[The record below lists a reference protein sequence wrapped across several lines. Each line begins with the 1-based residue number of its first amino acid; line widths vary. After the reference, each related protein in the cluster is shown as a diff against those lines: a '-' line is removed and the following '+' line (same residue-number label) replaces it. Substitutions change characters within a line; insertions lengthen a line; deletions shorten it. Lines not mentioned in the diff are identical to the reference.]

1 MLVLAKAL
9 NQKFA
14 HQAGYALIN
23 GRWKKTTPDMKG
35 VKNAPK
41 AAHPKAGGKGHKPY
55 AMPQEESSQLLYPA
69 EKEATNKD
77 IKHFNQKHVPN
88 LLQHAANGDIAAILG
103 SSYGVNTHGKK
114 LVAIANYLLEQMG
127 SQEKVSAGQK
137 AGEHPAIATYE
148 REPETV
154 DQMAEQAV
162 EAVAQEAKAA
172 TKPATGNLTAK
183 QQAIVSGIESY
194 LGLPPIEAYKVK
206 NNVITIEIG
215 DLKQHQLH
223 AIENYGTQFGYFKTE
238 PGGAKKLS
246 LIMPKDGP
254 SPSPEK
260 KNAAK
265 EEVQKASTPAAEAPK
280 PGEIVMPK
288 FESGKNSTGVRTAY
302 EAQAQKVIDATSLAE
317 LEAIKSKAKSWKG
330 ITPNS
335 KKLLNL
341 YGQKLALLTGENPN
355 KPLVQSEEPSP
366 LSAVEIIATSP
377 AQPDTAEGKPAPK
390 ASVSKKAMDAIDW
403 SQFAV
408 AENIKNAKSYNA
420 QIAAIKAAGEVGN
433 INGIL
438 AMTYGKNTYGLKV
451 AKAANNALAALGYPD
466 IKVVIGKDAVHPML
480 GQFSQAE
487 KDQKASA
494 EVEQQKTVRA
504 EEGPQEGD
512 TRMGKNGMQV
522 FKDGRWHNQETGE
535 PLKDQPVAGEFK
547 KGQKLSISD
556 MPNLPAGSIIQTYD
570 KDGKPYL
577 KVLMGHATAWPI
589 SKKGEP
595 LAKPFQAGQY
605 LKLIGFGGNTKT
617 PDNLGYISDYHHS
630 EYPTEL
636 VELGKPNHLTQKQ
649 QNVIKNMWNGVL
661 STTPDAG
668 VYPTNTSA
676 VIVADP
682 KNPGS
687 GMWVNE
693 KGDWGHISGF
703 SNTQNEVY
711 QQIMAGK
718 TPSVN
723 LAESLGLQTA
733 APEPGTKTFSNPPQT
748 GDAFI
753 DGICEDIQNDLN
765 AGNWALAVDNINDM
779 VTVIRDDQNLIDAF
793 QKVDL
798 SAWIIEAVTAA
809 KKELG
814 DISVKS
820 LPTPPQIKQERAPT
834 PEPQLPEF
842 NDVAEFNE
850 WAKTKGEAFIEQAST
865 YYGSDLAFSESSV
878 GKLYDSWAEKSQAA
892 AKSEQIATK
901 HERKQEKKAILND
914 YAMWESAFDAL
925 TDAKDEKQADAIA
938 GDWMTA
944 NGHDAPQLV
953 VLAEAMK
960 DNGFN
965 ELANEFF
972 IAGKKAYGKWWSET
986 YGTEPEKP
994 LVSPTSDTVKTY
1006 GTKVQTLYNVIAEE
1020 VHKGKESDP
1029 DVIAKHFNELSE
1041 LHLSEPAAVQV
1052 KLYQQEVNKWLV
1064 EDGPKEGDTKQGK
1077 GGILVF
1083 HNGHWILQQDMPET
1097 SANGSAGS
1105 EIVALKQA
1113 LAGANGDDATS
1124 IGLEFIKDNHGDK
1137 GAYTTVIDNILKMN
1151 SGHVY
1156 AASEIGQ
1163 AYFKKHGKPLNL
1175 PIKPDVGFY
1184 STEATDFQGY
1194 AIAATLAK
1202 DENSKKLLIEAMK
1215 YEQNV
1220 TPSTTINGTKY
1231 KEYMAEVL
1239 DKLTAAPG
1247 KPKNMY
1253 DLGLVFNNAKDNLET
1268 LMAVQEYVAKKGDN
1282 PATYQDIVKAAG
1294 DNVAHIPV
1302 LQSILKDS
1310 INMHGVP
1317 QGIPKASYKGDSMA
1331 DADALDGLA
1340 AMAMLAKYTDSPEM
1354 KEAVLNSVKE
1364 SAYALMANQ
1373 GTDVV
1378 KMSMTDYAISTMTFV
1393 QDQITGAEEPAPAPE
1408 PAAPELGN
1416 IDLKLLD
1423 DIKSIAE
1430 TKTGLQKVVKASV
1443 ACKEYY
1449 DANPDKVDAV
1459 STIKS
1464 VLIINDFTPVAIEGI
1479 LTAIK
1484 NTVAEEDAKKADEG
1498 QKEGDGPKEGD
1509 MKPGAN
1515 GMLILKNGRWVRAN
1529 PDEIPAPDFA
1539 ALGLSAWQ
1547 QDHYMKYVDNLK
1559 AKLTKG
1565 GGTKGVIMQKAD
1577 GSMLIY
1583 GEFGMKIKVSTE
1595 YGPTAPGKKAL
1606 AQYASMMLMANGI
1619 KVKSGYNPEVNG
1631 TYAMNGVA
1639 QLMNATAAT
1648 SNPAENGLAADGPME
1663 VKKYQWKKKEPIS
1676 VDEWTVTGGNQGGS
1690 NEGMKMKDADGQE
1703 WYVKFPDN
1711 EEHAKAE
1718 VLAAKL
1724 YSAAGLS
1731 AQDAMIVTKDGKMAI
1746 ASKWENI
1753 KKAKTHAALAKA
1765 KGMLEGF
1772 AVDAWLGN
1780 WDVVGLAKDNVQLK
1794 DDGTIHRVDAGG
1806 SLMFRAQGAKKEF
1819 GPVVKELESLMDPK
1833 MNANSAAVFGG
1844 MTEADI
1850 AASVSKVLAISD
1862 AKIAHMVNQYGP
1874 GDEKAKKELVE
1885 TLIKR
1890 KEYLAEKYPEAEQ
1903 IIKMQKFKP
1912 EKISTPPDFLNWSG
1926 VGKSGPS
1933 SKEFLNK
1940 GNHDAAQ
1947 AIYSAALTGDPEA
1960 IRGLTAPTFDK
1971 DTGAVTGQVPVLDH
1985 PSQHIKGYAMQAIN
1999 EIKSQLTGHEAEQF
2013 RIGGDHP
2020 LYSMHE
2026 EYKPENWSGNDADKI
2041 GNLLVLGHPGIVE
2054 PEDLGITKTTFK
2066 AGTLTTNTY
2075 AKAAQEVWEKL
2086 PMTQKQAVQAYTG
2099 SSYKQ
2104 MNSGLWKGN
2113 PSAEAK
2119 AAAQALSG
2127 MGHEI
2132 SPGTTF
2138 GRKFSL
2144 GSGDLSKLKASV
2156 GKVIMEPAIM
2166 STSISPDVWSGNI
2179 HLKMTAGP
2187 GVKGIYAGAGSL
2199 PSGGS
2204 ISHHTGEKEIILPP
2218 NTRLLITKVNE
2229 SGTKDADGF
2238 GGSGMTVVE
2247 CIILPSV

>member
-162 EAVAQEAKAA
+162 EAVAQEAKA
-172 TKPATGNLTAK
+172 
-183 QQAIVSGIESY
+183 E
-194 LGLPPIEAYKVK
+194 
-206 NNVITIEIG
+206 
-215 DLKQHQLH
+215 
-223 AIENYGTQFGYFKTE
+223 
-238 PGGAKKLS
+238 
-246 LIMPKDGP
+246 
-254 SPSPEK
+254 
-260 KNAAK
+260 AK
-265 EEVQKASTPAAEAPK
+265 EQTAEGREAAPAEAPK

-1202 DENSKKLLIEAMK
+1202 DENSKKLLIEAMN
-1215 YEQNV
+1215 YEQNA

-1393 QDQITGAEEPAPAPE
+1393 QDQITGAEEPATAPE

-1430 TKTGLQKVVKASV
+1430 TKTGVQKVVKASV

-1464 VLIINDFTPVAIEGI
+1464 VLIINDFDPANIDNI
-1479 LTAIK
+1479 LLAIK
-1484 NTVAEEDAKKADEG
+1484 NTVAEEDAKKSDNVP
-1498 QKEGDGPKEGD
+1498 KEGDGPKEGD

-1515 GMLILKNGRWVRAN
+1515 GMLILKNGHWVKAN

-1547 QDHYMKYVDNLK
+1547 QEHYMKYVDNLK
-1559 AKLTKG
+1559 AKMTKG

-1577 GSMLIY
+1577 GTMLIY
-1583 GEFGMKIKVSTE
+1583 GEFGMKIKVSTD
-1595 YGPTAPGKKAL
+1595 YGATAPGKKAL
-1606 AQYASMMLMANGI
+1606 AQYASMMMMAAGL
-1619 KVKSGYNPEVNG
+1619 KVKNGWTPEQG

-1639 QLMNATAAT
+1639 QLMKATAAT
-1648 SNPAENGLAADGPME
+1648 SNPAENGLSADGPME

-1676 VDEWTVTGGNQGGS
+1676 VDEWEVTGGNQGGS
-1690 NEGMKMKDADGQE
+1690 NDGMKMKDADGQE

-1819 GPVVKELESLMDPK
+1819 GPVVKELESLLDPK

-1874 GDEKAKKELVE
+1874 GDDKAKKELVE

-1890 KEYLAEKYPEAEQ
+1890 KEYLAEKYPEAKQ

-1933 SKEFLNK
+1933 SKEFLNQ

-2041 GNLLVLGHPGIVE
+2041 GKLLVLGHPGIVE
-2054 PEDLGITKTTFK
+2054 PEDLGLTKTTFK

-2099 SSYKQ
+2099 SSYQQ

-2144 GSGDLSKLKASV
+2144 GGSELAKLKASV

>member
-1 MLVLAKAL
+1 MVLNMLVLAKAL

-14 HQAGYALIN
+14 NQASYVLVN
-23 GRWKKTTPDMKG
+23 GRWKKSNPDMKG
-35 VKNAPK
+35 TKHAPK
-41 AAHPKAGGKGHKPY
+41 AAHPKAGGTGHKPF
-55 AMPQEESSQLLYPA
+55 AMPEGDSQKLLYPK
-69 EKEATNKD
+69 EKEITNKD
-77 IKHFNQKHVPN
+77 IKNFNNVHVPN

-162 EAVAQEAKAA
+162 EAVAQEAKA
-172 TKPATGNLTAK
+172 
-183 QQAIVSGIESY
+183 E
-194 LGLPPIEAYKVK
+194 
-206 NNVITIEIG
+206 
-215 DLKQHQLH
+215 
-223 AIENYGTQFGYFKTE
+223 
-238 PGGAKKLS
+238 
-246 LIMPKDGP
+246 
-254 SPSPEK
+254 
-260 KNAAK
+260 AK
-265 EEVQKASTPAAEAPK
+265 EQTSEGREAAPAEAPK

-317 LEAIKSKAKSWKG
+317 LEAIKTKAKSWKG

-487 KDQKASA
+487 KDKKASA

-577 KVLMGHATAWPI
+577 KVLMGHATAWPM

-703 SNTQNEVY
+703 SNTQNAVY
-711 QQIMAGK
+711 QQVMAGK
-718 TPSVN
+718 EPAVN
-723 LAESLGLQTA
+723 LAESLGLAA
-733 APEPGTKTFSNPPQT
+733 APKPEGVKTFSNPPQT

-834 PEPQLPEF
+834 PEPQLPDF
-842 NDVAEFNE
+842 ADVAEFNE

-892 AKSEQIATK
+892 AKSEQTATK

-914 YAMWESAFDAL
+914 YALWESAFDML
-925 TDAKDEKQADAIA
+925 TDAKDEKQADAMA

-953 VLAEAMK
+953 AMAEAMK

-972 IAGKKAYGKWWSET
+972 IAGKKAYGQWWSET

-1064 EDGPKEGDTKQGK
+1064 EDGPQEGDTKQGK
-1077 GGILVF
+1077 GGTLVF
-1083 HNGHWILQQDMPET
+1083 HNGHWILQQDMPEK

-1113 LAGANGDDATS
+1113 LAGANGDDAS
-1124 IGLEFIKDNHGDK
+1124 AIGLEFIKDNNGDK

-1163 AYFKKHGKPLNL
+1163 DYFKKHGKPLNL

-1202 DENSKKLLIEAMK
+1202 DENSKKLLIEAMN
-1215 YEQNV
+1215 YEQNA
-1220 TPSTTINGTKY
+1220 TPGITINGNKY
-1231 KEYMAEVL
+1231 KEYMAEVIS
-1239 DKLTAAPG
+1239 KLTAAPE

-1302 LQSILKDS
+1302 LQSTLKDS

-1340 AMAMLAKYTDSPEM
+1340 AMAMLAKYTDSKEM

-1373 GTDVV
+1373 GTDLV

-1393 QDQITGAEEPAPAPE
+1393 QDQITGSEEPAPAPE
-1408 PAAPELGN
+1408 TAAPDLGM

-1430 TKTGLQKVVKASV
+1430 TKSGLQKVVKASV

-1464 VLIINDFTPVAIEGI
+1464 VLTINDFATAAIDGI

-1484 NTVAEEDAKKADEG
+1484 NTVAEEDAKKAD
-1498 QKEGDGPKEGD
+1498 DGPKEGD

-1577 GSMLIY
+1577 GTMLVY

-1874 GDEKAKKELVE
+1874 GDDKAKKELVE

-1933 SKEFLNK
+1933 SKEFLNQ

-1999 EIKSQLTGHEAEQF
+1999 EIKSQLTGHETEQF

-2026 EYKPENWSGNDADKI
+2026 EYKPEQWSGSDADKI
-2041 GNLLVLGHPGIVE
+2041 GKLLVLGHPGIVE

-2199 PSGGS
+2199 PGGGS

>member
-23 GRWKKTTPDMKG
+23 GRWKKTTADMKG

-41 AAHPKAGGKGHKPY
+41 AAHPKAGGTGHKPF
-55 AMPQEESSQLLYPA
+55 AMPQEDAGKLLYPA

-77 IKHFNQKHVPN
+77 IKNFNQKHVPN
-88 LLQHAANGDIAAILG
+88 LLQHAASGDIAAILG

-114 LVAIANYLLEQMG
+114 LALIANYLLEQMG
-127 SQEKVSAGQK
+127 SKEQVVAGQK
-137 AGEHPAIATYE
+137 AGEHPAISSYE
-148 REPETV
+148 REPENV
-154 DQMAEQAV
+154 AEVAEQGMEAAADAV
-162 EAVAQEAKAA
+162 QEEAKA
-172 TKPATGNLTAK
+172 
-183 QQAIVSGIESY
+183 
-194 LGLPPIEAYKVK
+194 EA
-206 NNVITIEIG
+206 E
-215 DLKQHQLH
+215 
-223 AIENYGTQFGYFKTE
+223 
-238 PGGAKKLS
+238 
-246 LIMPKDGP
+246 
-254 SPSPEK
+254 
-260 KNAAK
+260 
-265 EEVQKASTPAAEAPK
+265 PAAEAPK
-280 PGEIVMPK
+280 PGEITMPQ
-288 FESGKNSTGVRTAY
+288 FESGKNSQGVRSAY
-302 EAQAQKVIDATSLAE
+302 EMQAQKVIDATSIAD
-317 LEAIKSKAKSWKG
+317 LEVVKTKAKSWKG

-341 YGQKLALLTGENPN
+341 YGQKLAQLKGESLNT
-355 KPLVQSEEPSP
+355 PLVQSEEPAP

-377 AQPDTAEGKPAPK
+377 AQPDTAEGQPAPK
-390 ASVSKKAMDAIDW
+390 KSVAKKAMDAIDW
-403 SQFAV
+403 TQFQTADH
-408 AENIKNAKSYNA
+408 IKNAKSYNA
-420 QIAAIKAAGEVGN
+420 QVDAIKAAGEVGN

-480 GQFSQAE
+480 GQFTQAE
-487 KDQKASA
+487 TEQKAA
-494 EVEQQKTVRA
+494 VEVEQQKAAKA
-504 EEGPQEGD
+504 EEGPQEGE
-512 TRMGKNGMQV
+512 TRMGKTGMLV
-522 FKDGRWHNQETGE
+522 FKDGHWVKQGTDE
-535 PLKDQPVAGEFK
+535 PAKEQPVAGEFK

-556 MPNLPAGSIIQTYD
+556 MPNLPAGSVIQTYD
-570 KDGKPYL
+570 KDGKPYM
-577 KVLMGHATAWPI
+577 KVLLGHATAWPM

-595 LAKPFQAGQY
+595 LAKPFQAKQY
-605 LKLIGFGGNTKT
+605 LELMGFSGNTKT
-617 PDNLGYISDYHHS
+617 PDSLGYISGYHHS
-630 EYPTEL
+630 EHPTE
-636 VELGKPNHLTQKQ
+636 VVSVGKPDHLTQKQ
-649 QNVIKNMWNGVL
+649 TNVIKNMWNGVL
-661 STTPDAG
+661 AVTPGAG
-668 VYPTNTSA
+668 VFPTNTSV
-676 VIVADP
+676 VIVTDP
-682 KNPGS
+682 KKPSS
-687 GMWVNE
+687 GVWVGE
-693 KGDWGHISGF
+693 KGDWGHLACF
-703 SNTQNEVY
+703 TNTQNEVY

-733 APEPGTKTFSNPPQT
+733 APEPGAKTFANPPQT
-748 GDAFI
+748 GNEFI
-753 DGICEDIQNDLN
+753 DQTCEDIQNELN
-765 AGNWALAVDNINDM
+765 AGNWELAMDNINDM
-779 VTVIRDDQNLIDAF
+779 VTVIRDDQQMIDDF
-793 QKVDL
+793 HKVDL
-798 SAWIIEAVTAA
+798 SAWVIEAVTAA
-809 KKELG
+809 KKQLG
-814 DISVKS
+814 EVSVKS

-834 PEPQLPEF
+834 PAPQLPEF
-842 NDVAEFNE
+842 ADVAEFNE

-865 YYGSDLAFSESSV
+865 YYGSEEAFAGSEA
-878 GKLYDSWAEKSQAA
+878 GKLFDSWSEKSEAA
-892 AKSEQIATK
+892 AKSEQTATK
-901 HERKQEKKAILND
+901 HERKQEKKTIPDEFALWQDAFGKLGKLNSSSE
-914 YAMWESAFDAL
+914 APAFAEQWL
-925 TDAKDEKQADAIA
+925 AE
-938 GDWMTA
+938 
-944 NGHDAPQLV
+944 NGSDAPHLV
-953 VLAEAMK
+953 NLAEA
-960 DNGFN
+960 
-965 ELANEFF
+965 LADYDYTDLAAEYF
-972 IAGKKAYGKWWSET
+972 IAGKKAWAAWWKET
-986 YGTEPEKP
+986 HGNEPVKP
-994 LVSPTSDTVKTY
+994 LISPIGEDMQKA
-1006 GTKVQTLYNVIAEE
+1006 GTALQSAYNVIADQLHSGEAN
-1020 VHKGKESDP
+1020 P
-1029 DVIAKHFNELSE
+1029 DFIDKQFNKIEGMDLSE
-1041 LHLSEPAAVQV
+1041 TGKVQMEM
-1052 KLYQQEVNKWLV
+1052 YMEQVNKWLV
-1064 EDGPKEGDTKQGK
+1064 ESGPQEGDTKQGK
-1077 GGILVF
+1077 GGTLVF

-1113 LAGANGDDATS
+1113 LAGANGDDAS
-1124 IGLEFIKDNHGDK
+1124 AIGLEFIKDNHGDK

-1151 SGHVY
+1151 TGHVY

-1163 AYFKKHGKPLNL
+1163 AYVKKHGKPANL

-1184 STEATDFQGY
+1184 STEAADFQGY
-1194 AIAATLAK
+1194 AVATTLAK
-1202 DENSKKLLIEAMK
+1202 DEASKKLLIEAMK
-1215 YEQNV
+1215 YEQNA
-1220 TPSTTINGTKY
+1220 TPGTTINGTKY
-1231 KEYMAEVL
+1231 KEYMAEVI
-1239 DKLTAAPG
+1239 DSLTAAPD
-1247 KPKNMY
+1247 KPKTVY
-1253 DLGLVFNNAKDNLET
+1253 DLGLVFSNAKDNLET
-1268 LMAVQEYVAKKGDN
+1268 LMAIQEYVAKKGDH
-1282 PATYQDIVKAAG
+1282 ATTYQDIVKAAG
-1294 DNVAHIPV
+1294 DNVNYIPV
-1302 LQSILKDS
+1302 LQSTMKDS

-1317 QGIPKASYKGDSMA
+1317 QGIPKADYMGDSMA
-1331 DADALDGLA
+1331 DADVLDGLS
-1340 AMAMLAKYTDSPEM
+1340 AMAMVAKYTESAEM

-1364 SAYALMANQ
+1364 SAYTLMANQ
-1373 GTDVV
+1373 GSDLA
-1378 KMSMTDYAISTMTFV
+1378 KMSMTEHAVNTMIYV
-1393 QDQITGAEEPAPAPE
+1393 QDQISGKTEEPAPEPE
-1408 PAAPELGN
+1408 VTAPELGN

-1464 VLIINDFTPVAIEGI
+1464 VLIINDFAPVAIDGI

-1498 QKEGDGPKEGD
+1498 PKEGD

-1515 GMLILKNGRWVRAN
+1515 GMLVLKNGHWVKAG

-1539 ALGLSAWQ
+1539 ALGLSSWQ
-1547 QDHYMKYVDNLK
+1547 QEHYMKYADNLK

-1565 GGTKGVIMQKAD
+1565 GGTKGIIMQKGD
-1577 GSMLIY
+1577 GTMLVY
-1583 GEFGMKIKVSTE
+1583 GEFGMKIKVSTD
-1595 YGPTAPGKKAL
+1595 YGTNAPGKNAL
-1606 AQYASMMLMANGI
+1606 AQYASMMLLAAGH
-1619 KVKSGYNPEVNG
+1619 KVKNGWNPEQG

-1639 QLMNATAAT
+1639 QVMKATAAT
-1648 SNPAENGLAADGPME
+1648 SNPAENGLSADGPME

-1690 NEGMKMKDADGQE
+1690 NDGMKMKDADGTE

-1711 EEHAKAE
+1711 EDHAKAE

-1724 YSAAGLS
+1724 YGAAGLS
-1731 AQDAMIVTKDGKMAI
+1731 SQDAMIVTKDGKTAI

-1794 DDGTIHRVDAGG
+1794 DNGEIHRVDAGG

-1819 GPVVKELESLMDPK
+1819 GPVVTELESLMDPK
-1833 MNANSAAVFGG
+1833 VNSNSAAVFGG

-1850 AASVSKVLAISD
+1850 TASVAKVLAISD

-1890 KEYLAEKYPEAEQ
+1890 KEYLADKYPDAKKVLQ
-1903 IIKMQKFKP
+1903 LAKFKP

-1933 SKEFLNK
+1933 SKEFLNQ

-1947 AIYSAALTGDPEA
+1947 AIYSAALTGDTDA

-1999 EIKSQLTGHEAEQF
+1999 EIKSQLGGHEAEQF

-2026 EYKPENWSGNDADKI
+2026 EYKPENWSGKDADKI
-2041 GNLLVLGHPGIVE
+2041 GKLLVLGHPGIVE
-2054 PEDLGITKTTFK
+2054 PEDLGLSKTTFK

-2075 AKAAQEVWEKL
+2075 AKMAQDVWNKL

-2099 SSYKQ
+2099 SSYQ
-2104 MNSGLWKGN
+2104 VMNSGLWKGN

-2144 GSGDLSKLKASV
+2144 GSGDMAKLKASV

-2199 PSGGS
+2199 PGGGS

-2218 NTRLLITKVNE
+2218 NTRLLITKVVE
-2229 SGTKDADGF
+2229 PGAKDADGF
-2238 GGSGMTVVE
+2238 GGSGMTIIE

>member
-23 GRWKKTTPDMKG
+23 GRWKKTTADMKG

-41 AAHPKAGGKGHKPY
+41 AAHPKAGGTGHKPF
-55 AMPQEESSQLLYPA
+55 AMPQEDAGKLLYPA

-77 IKHFNQKHVPN
+77 IKNFNQKHVPN
-88 LLQHAANGDIAAILG
+88 LLQHAASGDIAAILG

-114 LVAIANYLLEQMG
+114 LALIANYLLEQMG
-127 SQEKVSAGQK
+127 SKEQVVAGQK
-137 AGEHPAIATYE
+137 AGEHPAISSYE
-148 REPETV
+148 REPENV
-154 DQMAEQAV
+154 AEVAEQGMEAAADAV
-162 EAVAQEAKAA
+162 QEEAKA
-172 TKPATGNLTAK
+172 
-183 QQAIVSGIESY
+183 
-194 LGLPPIEAYKVK
+194 EA
-206 NNVITIEIG
+206 E
-215 DLKQHQLH
+215 
-223 AIENYGTQFGYFKTE
+223 
-238 PGGAKKLS
+238 
-246 LIMPKDGP
+246 
-254 SPSPEK
+254 
-260 KNAAK
+260 
-265 EEVQKASTPAAEAPK
+265 PAAEAPK
-280 PGEIVMPK
+280 PGEITMPQ
-288 FESGKNSTGVRTAY
+288 FESGKNSQGVRSAY
-302 EAQAQKVIDATSLAE
+302 EMQAQKVIDATSIAD
-317 LEAIKSKAKSWKG
+317 LEVVKTKAKSWKG

-341 YGQKLALLTGENPN
+341 YGQKLAQLKGESLNT
-355 KPLVQSEEPSP
+355 PLVQSEEPAP

-377 AQPDTAEGKPAPK
+377 AQPDTAEGQPAPK
-390 ASVSKKAMDAIDW
+390 KSVAKKAMDAIDW
-403 SQFAV
+403 TQFQTADH
-408 AENIKNAKSYNA
+408 IKNAKSYNA
-420 QIAAIKAAGEVGN
+420 QVDAIKAAGEVGN

-480 GQFSQAE
+480 GQFTQAE
-487 KDQKASA
+487 TEQKAA
-494 EVEQQKTVRA
+494 VEVEQQKAAKA
-504 EEGPQEGD
+504 EEGPQEGE
-512 TRMGKNGMQV
+512 TRMGKTGMLV
-522 FKDGRWHNQETGE
+522 FKDGHWVKQGTDE
-535 PLKDQPVAGEFK
+535 PAKEQPVAGEFK

-556 MPNLPAGSIIQTYD
+556 MPNLPAGSVIQTYD
-570 KDGKPYL
+570 KDGKPYM
-577 KVLMGHATAWPI
+577 KVLLGHATAWPM

-595 LAKPFQAGQY
+595 LAKPFQAKQY
-605 LKLIGFGGNTKT
+605 LELMGFSGNTKT
-617 PDNLGYISDYHHS
+617 PDSLGYISGYHHS
-630 EYPTEL
+630 EHPTE
-636 VELGKPNHLTQKQ
+636 VVSVGKPDHLTQKQ
-649 QNVIKNMWNGVL
+649 TNVIKNMWNGVL
-661 STTPDAG
+661 SVSPDAG

-676 VIVADP
+676 VLVADP

-733 APEPGTKTFSNPPQT
+733 APEPGAKTFANPPQT
-748 GDAFI
+748 GNEFI
-753 DGICEDIQNDLN
+753 DQTCEDIQNELN
-765 AGNWALAVDNINDM
+765 AGNWELAMDNINDM
-779 VTVIRDDQNLIDAF
+779 VTVIRDDQQMIDDF
-793 QKVDL
+793 HKVDL
-798 SAWIIEAVTAA
+798 SAWVIEAVTAA
-809 KKELG
+809 KKQLG
-814 DISVKS
+814 EVSVKS

-842 NDVAEFNE
+842 ADVAEFNE

-865 YYGSDLAFSESSV
+865 YYGSEEAFAGSEA
-878 GKLYDSWAEKSQAA
+878 GKLFDSWSEKSEAA
-892 AKSEQIATK
+892 AKSEQTATK
-901 HERKQEKKAILND
+901 HERKQEKKAIPND
-914 YAMWESAFDAL
+914 YALWESAFDML
-925 TDAKDEKQADAIA
+925 NDAKDEKQADAIA

-944 NGHDAPQLV
+944 NGHDAPHLV
-953 VLAEAMK
+953 ALAEALK

-972 IAGKKAYGKWWSET
+972 IAGKKAYGKWWSES

-994 LVSPTSDTVKTY
+994 LVSPTSDTVKAY
-1006 GTKVQTLYNVIAEE
+1006 GTKVQGLYNAIAEV
-1020 VHKGKESDP
+1020 VHKGKEADP
-1029 DVIAKHFNELSE
+1029 DLITKHFDELGE
-1041 LHLSEPAAVQV
+1041 LHLNEPAAVQL

-1064 EDGPKEGDTKQGK
+1064 EDGPQEGDTKQGK
-1077 GGILVF
+1077 GGTLVF
-1083 HNGHWILQQDMPET
+1083 HNGHWILQQDIPEV

-1113 LAGANGDDATS
+1113 LAGANGDDAS
-1124 IGLEFIKDNHGDK
+1124 AIGLEFIKDNHGDK

-1151 SGHVY
+1151 TGHVY

-1163 AYFKKHGKPLNL
+1163 AYVKKHGKPANL

-1184 STEATDFQGY
+1184 STEAADFQGY
-1194 AIAATLAK
+1194 AVATTLAK
-1202 DENSKKLLIEAMK
+1202 DEASKKLLIEAMK
-1215 YEQNV
+1215 YEQNA
-1220 TPSTTINGTKY
+1220 TPGTTINGTKY
-1231 KEYMAEVL
+1231 KEYMAEVI
-1239 DKLTAAPG
+1239 DSLTAAPD
-1247 KPKNMY
+1247 KPKTVY
-1253 DLGLVFNNAKDNLET
+1253 DLGLVFSNAKDNLET
-1268 LMAVQEYVAKKGDN
+1268 LMAVQEYVAKKGDHET
-1282 PATYQDIVKAAG
+1282 TYQDVVKAAG
-1294 DNVAHIPV
+1294 DNVQHIPV

-1310 INMHGVP
+1310 INMHGIP
-1317 QGIPKASYKGDSMA
+1317 QGLPKATYIGESMA
-1331 DADALDGLA
+1331 DADVLDGIT
-1340 AMAMLAKYTDSPEM
+1340 AMAMLAKYTESPEM

-1364 SAYALMANQ
+1364 SSYALTAAMSTDKTKMDMADHAIQTMLYVQDLIQ
-1373 GTDVV
+1373 GTEPIKPIPQDTNTPDLSTLDVN
-1378 KMSMTDYAISTMTFV
+1378 Y
-1393 QDQITGAEEPAPAPE
+1393 
-1408 PAAPELGN
+1408 
-1416 IDLKLLD
+1416 LD
-1423 DIKSIAE
+1423 SIKSIAAS
-1430 TKTGLQKVVKASV
+1430 KTGITKVVKASV
-1443 ACKEYY
+1443 ASKEYY
-1449 DANPDKVDAV
+1449 DANPDKADAI

-1464 VLIINDFTPVAIEGI
+1464 VLIINDFTPDNIDSI
-1479 LTAIK
+1479 LQAIK

-1498 QKEGDGPKEGD
+1498 PKEGD

-1515 GMLILKNGRWVRAN
+1515 GMLVLKNGHWVKAG
-1529 PDEIPAPDFA
+1529 PDEIPVPDFA
-1539 ALGLSAWQ
+1539 GLGLSEWQ
-1547 QDHYMKYVDNLK
+1547 VGYYSGVAENVKNGL
-1559 AKLTKG
+1559 ATGKL
-1565 GGTKGVIMQKAD
+1565 KGVLMQKANGD
-1577 GSMLIY
+1577 MLAYNATGSKV
-1583 GEFGMKIKVSTE
+1583 KINTE
-1595 YGPTAPGKKAL
+1595 AAAPGKKAL
-1606 AQYASMMLMANGI
+1606 AQYISLMVMATKGG
-1619 KVKSGYNPEVNG
+1619 KLKSGWNPEMG
-1631 TYAMNGVA
+1631 TYAMSGVA
-1639 QLMNATAAT
+1639 KFMKAESVT
-1648 SNPAENGLAADGPME
+1648 SNPAENNLTADGPME

-1676 VDEWTVTGGNQGGS
+1676 VDEWEVTGGNQGGS
-1690 NEGMKMKDADGQE
+1690 NDGMKMKDADGTE

-1724 YSAAGLS
+1724 YGAAGLS
-1731 AQDAMIVTKDGKMAI
+1731 SQDAMIVTKDGKMAI

-1819 GPVVKELESLMDPK
+1819 GPVVTELESLMDPK
-1833 MNANSAAVFGG
+1833 VNSNSAAVFGG

-1850 AASVSKVLAISD
+1850 TASVAKVLAISD

-1890 KEYLAEKYPEAEQ
+1890 KEYLAEKYPDASKVLQ
-1903 IIKMQKFKP
+1903 LAKFKP

-1933 SKEFLNK
+1933 SKEFLNQ

-1947 AIYSAALTGDPEA
+1947 AIYSAALTGDTDA

-1971 DTGAVTGQVPVLDH
+1971 DTGAVTGQVPVMDH

-1999 EIKSQLTGHEAEQF
+1999 EIKSQLGGHESEQF

-2026 EYKPENWSGNDADKI
+2026 EYKPENWSGSDADKI
-2041 GNLLVLGHPGIVE
+2041 GKLLVLGHPGIVE
-2054 PEDLGITKTTFK
+2054 PEDLGLSKTTFK

-2075 AKAAQEVWEKL
+2075 AKMAQDVWNKL

-2099 SSYKQ
+2099 SSYQ
-2104 MNSGLWKGN
+2104 VMNSGLWKGN

-2144 GSGDLSKLKASV
+2144 GSGDMAKLKASV

-2199 PSGGS
+2199 PGGGS

-2218 NTRLLITKVNE
+2218 NTRLLITKVVE
-2229 SGTKDADGF
+2229 PGAKDADGF
-2238 GGSGMTVVE
+2238 GGSGMTIIE

>member
-23 GRWKKTTPDMKG
+23 GRWKKTTADMKG

-41 AAHPKAGGKGHKPY
+41 AAHPKAGGKGHKPF

-162 EAVAQEAKAA
+162 EAVAQEAKA
-172 TKPATGNLTAK
+172 
-183 QQAIVSGIESY
+183 E
-194 LGLPPIEAYKVK
+194 
-206 NNVITIEIG
+206 
-215 DLKQHQLH
+215 
-223 AIENYGTQFGYFKTE
+223 
-238 PGGAKKLS
+238 
-246 LIMPKDGP
+246 
-254 SPSPEK
+254 
-260 KNAAK
+260 AK
-265 EEVQKASTPAAEAPK
+265 EQTAEGREAAPAEAPK

-288 FESGKNSTGVRTAY
+288 FESGKNSQGVRTAY
-302 EAQAQKVIDATSLAE
+302 EAQAQKVIDATSLAD
-317 LEAIKSKAKSWKG
+317 LEAIKTKAKSWKG

-341 YGQKLALLTGENPN
+341 YGQKLALLKGESLST
-355 KPLVQSEEPSP
+355 PLVQSEEPTP
-366 LSAVEIIATSP
+366 LSAVEIIATTP

-420 QIAAIKAAGEVGN
+420 QIDAIKAAGEVGN

-480 GQFSQAE
+480 GQFTQAE
-487 KDQKASA
+487 TEQKAA
-494 EVEQQKTVRA
+494 VEVEQQKAVKA
-504 EEGPQEGD
+504 EEGPQEGE
-512 TRMGKNGMQV
+512 TRQGKTGMLV
-522 FKDGRWHNQETGE
+522 FKDGHWVKQGTDE
-535 PLKDQPVAGEFK
+535 PAKEQPVQGEFK

-556 MPNLPAGSIIQTYD
+556 MPNLPAGSVIQTYD
-570 KDGKPYL
+570 KDGKPYM
-577 KVLMGHATAWPI
+577 KVLLGHATAWPM

-595 LAKPFQAGQY
+595 LAKPFQAKQY
-605 LKLIGFGGNTKT
+605 LELMGFSGNTKT
-617 PDNLGYISDYHHS
+617 PDSLGYISGYHHS
-630 EYPTEL
+630 EYPTE
-636 VELGKPNHLTQKQ
+636 VVSVGKPDHLTEKQ
-649 QNVIKNMWNGVL
+649 TSVIKKMWNGVL
-661 STTPDAG
+661 AVTPGAG
-668 VYPTNTSA
+668 VFPTNTSV
-676 VIVADP
+676 VIVTDP
-682 KNPGS
+682 KKPSS
-687 GMWVNE
+687 GVWVGE
-693 KGDWGHISGF
+693 KGDWGHLACF
-703 SNTQNEVY
+703 TNTQNEVY

-765 AGNWALAVDNINDM
+765 TGNWALAVDNINDM

-814 DISVKS
+814 EVSVKS
-820 LPTPPQIKQERAPT
+820 LPTPPQIKQERATT

-865 YYGSDLAFSESSV
+865 YYGSEEAFAGSES
-878 GKLYDSWAEKSQAA
+878 GKLFDSWSEKSEAA
-892 AKSEQIATK
+892 AKSEQTAIK

-925 TDAKDEKQADAIA
+925 NDAKDEKQADAIA

-953 VLAEAMK
+953 VMAEAMK

-994 LVSPTSDTVKTY
+994 LVSPTSDTVKAY

-1029 DVIAKHFNELSE
+1029 DVIAKHFTELSE

-1064 EDGPKEGDTKQGK
+1064 EDGPQEGDTKQGK
-1077 GGILVF
+1077 GGTLVF

-1105 EIVALKQA
+1105 EITAFKQA
-1113 LAGANGDDATS
+1113 IAGVNGDEAS
-1124 IGLEFIKDNHGDK
+1124 AIGLEFIKDNHGDK

-1202 DENSKKLLIEAMK
+1202 DEASKKLLIEAMK
-1215 YEQNV
+1215 YEQNA
-1220 TPSTTINGTKY
+1220 TPGTTINGTKY

-1239 DKLTAAPG
+1239 DKLTAAPD

-1253 DLGLVFNNAKDNLET
+1253 DLGLVFASAKDNLET

-1302 LQSILKDS
+1302 LQSTLKDS

-1340 AMAMLAKYTDSPEM
+1340 AMAMLAKYTDSQEM

-1373 GTDVV
+1373 GTDLV

-1408 PAAPELGN
+1408 TSAPDLGM

-1423 DIKSIAE
+1423 DIKSIAA
-1430 TKTGLQKVVKASV
+1430 TKTGVQKVVKASV

-1464 VLIINDFTPVAIEGI
+1464 VLIINDFDPANIDNI
-1479 LTAIK
+1479 LLAIK
-1484 NTVAEEDAKKADEG
+1484 NTVAEEDAKKAD
-1498 QKEGDGPKEGD
+1498 DGPKEGD

-1515 GMLILKNGRWVRAN
+1515 GMLILKNGHWVKAN

-1547 QDHYMKYVDNLK
+1547 QEHYMKYVDNLK
-1559 AKLTKG
+1559 AKMTKG

-1577 GSMLIY
+1577 GTMLVY
-1583 GEFGMKIKVSTE
+1583 GEFGMKIKVSTD
-1595 YGPTAPGKKAL
+1595 YGATAPGKKAL
-1606 AQYASMMLMANGI
+1606 AQYASMMMMAAGL
-1619 KVKSGYNPEVNG
+1619 KVKNGWTPEQG

-1639 QLMNATAAT
+1639 QLMKATAAT
-1648 SNPAENGLAADGPME
+1648 SNPAENGLSADGPME

-1676 VDEWTVTGGNQGGS
+1676 VDEWEVTGGNQGGS
-1690 NEGMKMKDADGQE
+1690 NDGMKMKDADGQE

-1890 KEYLAEKYPEAEQ
+1890 KEYLAEKYPEASQ

-1933 SKEFLNK
+1933 SKEFLNQ

-2026 EYKPENWSGNDADKI
+2026 EYKPEQWSGNDADKI
-2041 GNLLVLGHPGIVE
+2041 GKLLVLGHPGIVE
-2054 PEDLGITKTTFK
+2054 PEDLGMTKTTFK
-2066 AGTLTTNTY
+2066 AGTLTTSTY
-2075 AKAAQEVWEKL
+2075 AKVAQEVWEKL

-2099 SSYKQ
+2099 SSYQQ

-2144 GSGDLSKLKASV
+2144 GGSELAKLKASV

-2199 PSGGS
+2199 PGGGS

-2229 SGTKDADGF
+2229 SGSKDADGF

>member
-23 GRWKKTTPDMKG
+23 GRWKKTTADMKG

-41 AAHPKAGGKGHKPY
+41 AAHPKAGGTGHKPF
-55 AMPQEESSQLLYPA
+55 AMPQEDAGKLLYPA

-77 IKHFNQKHVPN
+77 IKNFNQKHVPN
-88 LLQHAANGDIAAILG
+88 LLQHAASGDIAAILG

-114 LVAIANYLLEQMG
+114 LALIANYLLEQMG
-127 SQEKVSAGQK
+127 SKEQVVAGQK
-137 AGEHPAIATYE
+137 AGEHPAISSYE
-148 REPETV
+148 REPENV
-154 DQMAEQAV
+154 AEVAEQGMEAAADAV
-162 EAVAQEAKAA
+162 QEEAKA
-172 TKPATGNLTAK
+172 
-183 QQAIVSGIESY
+183 
-194 LGLPPIEAYKVK
+194 EA
-206 NNVITIEIG
+206 E
-215 DLKQHQLH
+215 
-223 AIENYGTQFGYFKTE
+223 
-238 PGGAKKLS
+238 
-246 LIMPKDGP
+246 
-254 SPSPEK
+254 
-260 KNAAK
+260 
-265 EEVQKASTPAAEAPK
+265 PAAEAPK
-280 PGEIVMPK
+280 PGEVVMPQ
-288 FESGKNSTGVRTAY
+288 FESGKNSNGVRTAY
-302 EAQAQKVIDATSLAE
+302 EMQAQKVIDATSIAD
-317 LEAIKSKAKSWKG
+317 LEAVKTKAKSWKG

-341 YGQKLALLTGENPN
+341 YGQKLAQLKGENLN
-355 KPLVQSEEPSP
+355 TPLVQSEEPAP

-377 AQPDTAEGKPAPK
+377 AQPDTAEGQPAPK
-390 ASVSKKAMDAIDW
+390 KSVAKKAMEAIDW
-403 SQFAV
+403 TQFQTADH
-408 AENIKNAKSYNA
+408 IKNAKSYNA
-420 QIAAIKAAGEVGN
+420 QVDAIKAAGEVGN

-480 GQFSQAE
+480 GQFTQAE
-487 KDQKASA
+487 TEQKAA
-494 EVEQQKTVRA
+494 VEVEQQKAAKA
-504 EEGPQEGD
+504 EEGPQEGE
-512 TRMGKNGMQV
+512 TRMGKTGMLV
-522 FKDGRWHNQETGE
+522 FKDGHWVKQGTDE
-535 PLKDQPVAGEFK
+535 PAKEQPVAGEFK

-556 MPNLPAGSIIQTYD
+556 MPMLPAGSIIQTYD
-570 KDGKPYL
+570 KDGKPYM
-577 KVLMGHATAWPI
+577 KVMMGHATAWPM

-605 LKLIGFGGNTKT
+605 LQLMGFSGNIHK
-617 PDNLGYISDYHHS
+617 PDDLGYISGYHHS

-636 VELGKPNHLTQKQ
+636 VELGKPDHLTKKQ
-649 QNVIKNMWNGVL
+649 ENVIKNMWNGVM

-676 VIVADP
+676 VLVADP

-733 APEPGTKTFSNPPQT
+733 APEPGAKTFANPPQT
-748 GDAFI
+748 GNEFI
-753 DGICEDIQNDLN
+753 DQTCEDIQNDLN
-765 AGNWALAVDNINDM
+765 AGNWELAMDNINDM
-779 VTVIRDDQNLIDAF
+779 VTVIRDDQQMIDDF
-793 QKVDL
+793 HKVDL
-798 SAWIIEAVTAA
+798 SAWVIEAVTAA
-809 KKELG
+809 KKQLG
-814 DISVKS
+814 EVSVKS

-834 PEPQLPEF
+834 PAPQLPDF
-842 NDVAEFNE
+842 NDVAEYDAWN
-850 WAKTKGEAFIEQAST
+850 KTHGEAWVKEVQT
-865 YYGSDLAFSESSV
+865 YYGDDTAAGNSEAGQMYDKWDLM
-878 GKLYDSWAEKSQAA
+878 SQAA
-892 AKSEQIATK
+892 KKSEQTAIK
-901 HERKQEKKAILND
+901 HGRKQEKKAIPND
-914 YAMWESAFDAL
+914 YALWESAFSVVTDAGSQSDAEKISEQWL
-925 TDAKDEKQADAIA
+925 TDNGSDVPQLMALAEALADYNFNGLSGEYYQAAKKNQPEWWKEHHGTEPMKPLINPTGTDAK
-938 GDWMTA
+938 
-944 NGHDAPQLV
+944 
-953 VLAEAMK
+953 
-960 DNGFN
+960 
-965 ELANEFF
+965 
-972 IAGKKAYGKWWSET
+972 
-986 YGTEPEKP
+986 GTIGLQSK
-994 LVSPTSDTVKTY
+994 
-1006 GTKVQTLYNVIAEE
+1006 YNVIAAE
-1020 VHKGKESDP
+1020 VALGKEADP
-1029 DVIAKHFNELSE
+1029 NIINMMFDDVDKMNLSE
-1041 LHLSEPAAVQV
+1041 IGEAQLAQY
-1052 KLYQQEVNKWLV
+1052 KQQVNKWLV
-1064 EDGPKEGDTKQGK
+1064 EDGPQEGDTKQGK
-1077 GGILVF
+1077 GGTLVF

-1113 LAGANGDDATS
+1113 LAGANGDDAS
-1124 IGLEFIKDNHGDK
+1124 AIGLEFIKDNHGDK

-1156 AASEIGQ
+1156 AASEIGT
-1163 AYFKKHGKPLNL
+1163 AYVKKHGKPANL

-1184 STEATDFQGY
+1184 ATEATDLQGY
-1194 AIAATLAK
+1194 AVAATLAK
-1202 DENSKKLLIEAMK
+1202 DEASKKLLIEAIK
-1215 YEQNV
+1215 YEQNA
-1220 TPSTTINGTKY
+1220 TPGTTINGTKY
-1231 KEYMAEVL
+1231 KEYMQEVI
-1239 DKLTAAPG
+1239 DTLTAAPG

-1253 DLGLVFNNAKDNLET
+1253 DLGLVFSNAKDNLET
-1268 LMAVQEYVAKKGDN
+1268 LMAVQEYVAKKGDHET
-1282 PATYQDIVKAAG
+1282 TYQDVVKAAG
-1294 DNVAHIPV
+1294 DNVQHIPV

-1310 INMHGVP
+1310 INMHGIP
-1317 QGIPKASYKGDSMA
+1317 QGLPKATYIGESMA
-1331 DADALDGLA
+1331 DADVLDGIT
-1340 AMAMLAKYTDSPEM
+1340 AMAMLAKYTESPEM

-1364 SAYALMANQ
+1364 SSYALTAAMSTDKTKMDMADHAIQTMLYVQDLIQ
-1373 GTDVV
+1373 GTEPIKPIPQDTNTPDLSTLDVN
-1378 KMSMTDYAISTMTFV
+1378 Y
-1393 QDQITGAEEPAPAPE
+1393 
-1408 PAAPELGN
+1408 
-1416 IDLKLLD
+1416 LD
-1423 DIKSIAE
+1423 SIKSIAAS
-1430 TKTGLQKVVKASV
+1430 KTGITKVVKASV
-1443 ACKEYY
+1443 ASKEYY
-1449 DANPDKVDAV
+1449 DANPDKADAI

-1464 VLIINDFTPVAIEGI
+1464 VLIINDFTPDNIDSI
-1479 LTAIK
+1479 LQAIK

-1498 QKEGDGPKEGD
+1498 PKEGD

-1515 GMLILKNGRWVRAN
+1515 GMLVLKNGHWVKAN

-1539 ALGLSAWQ
+1539 SMGLTANALKAYSMVAG
-1547 QDHYMKYVDNLK
+1547 HVKDNLK
-1559 AKLTKG
+1559 KGNAKGIVT
-1565 GGTKGVIMQKAD
+1565 QKAD
-1577 GSMLIY
+1577 GSLLVY
-1583 GEFGMKIKVSTE
+1583 TGGGGKFKIATE
-1595 YGPTAPGKKAL
+1595 GAAPGKTAL
-1606 AQYASMMLMANGI
+1606 AQYVSMMLMANGI

-1631 TYAMNGVA
+1631 TYAMSGVA
-1639 QLMNATAAT
+1639 QVMKAEGAT
-1648 SNPAENGLAADGPME
+1648 SNPAENNLTADGPME

-1690 NEGMKMKDADGQE
+1690 NDGMKMKDADGTE

-1711 EEHAKAE
+1711 EDHAKAE

-1724 YSAAGLS
+1724 YGAAGLS
-1731 AQDAMIVTKDGKMAI
+1731 SQDAMIVTKDGKTAI

-1794 DDGTIHRVDAGG
+1794 DNGEIHRVDAGG

-1819 GPVVKELESLMDPK
+1819 GPVVTELESLMDPK
-1833 MNANSAAVFGG
+1833 VNSNSAAVFGG

-1850 AASVSKVLAISD
+1850 TASVAKVLAISD

-1890 KEYLAEKYPEAEQ
+1890 KEYLADKYPDAKKVLQ
-1903 IIKMQKFKP
+1903 LAKFKP

-1933 SKEFLNK
+1933 SKEFLNQ

-1947 AIYSAALTGDPEA
+1947 AIYSAALTGDTDA

-1999 EIKSQLTGHEAEQF
+1999 EIKSQLGGHEAEQF

-2026 EYKPENWSGNDADKI
+2026 EYKPENWSGKDADKI
-2041 GNLLVLGHPGIVE
+2041 GKLLVLGHPGIVE
-2054 PEDLGITKTTFK
+2054 PEDLGLSKTTFK

-2075 AKAAQEVWEKL
+2075 AKMAQDVWNKL

-2099 SSYKQ
+2099 SAYSA
-2104 MNSGLWKGN
+2104 MNGGLWKGN
-2113 PSAEAK
+2113 PSAEAQ

-2144 GSGDLSKLKASV
+2144 GSGDMAKLKASV

-2199 PSGGS
+2199 PGGGS

-2218 NTRLLITKVNE
+2218 NTRLLITKVVE
-2229 SGTKDADGF
+2229 PGSKDADGF
-2238 GGSGMTVVE
+2238 GGSGMTIVE

>member
-14 HQAGYALIN
+14 HQAGYALID
-23 GRWKKTTPDMKG
+23 GRWKKTTADMKG

-41 AAHPKAGGKGHKPY
+41 AAHPKAGGKGHKPF
-55 AMPQEESSQLLYPA
+55 AMPQAESSQLLYPA

-77 IKHFNQKHVPN
+77 IKHFNQKHVPG
-88 LLQHAANGDIAAILG
+88 LLQHAEKGDIAAILG

-114 LVAIANYLLEQMG
+114 LVAIANYLLDQMG
-127 SQEKVSAGQK
+127 SKEQVVAGQK
-137 AGEHPAIATYE
+137 AGEHPAVSSYE
-148 REPETV
+148 REPEAV
-154 DQMAEQAV
+154 DQMAEQAI
-162 EAVAQEAKAA
+162 EAVALEAKD
-172 TKPATGNLTAK
+172 
-183 QQAIVSGIESY
+183 E
-194 LGLPPIEAYKVK
+194 
-206 NNVITIEIG
+206 
-215 DLKQHQLH
+215 
-223 AIENYGTQFGYFKTE
+223 
-238 PGGAKKLS
+238 
-246 LIMPKDGP
+246 
-254 SPSPEK
+254 
-260 KNAAK
+260 AK
-265 EEVQKASTPAAEAPK
+265 EQTAEGREAAPADEPK

-288 FESGKNSTGVRTAY
+288 FESGKNSSGVRSAY
-302 EAQAQKVIDATSLAE
+302 EMQAQKVIDATSMAD
-317 LEAIKSKAKSWKG
+317 LEAVKTKAKSWKG

-341 YGQKLALLTGENPN
+341 YGQKLAQLKGESLST
-355 KPLVQSEEPSP
+355 PLVQSEEPTP
-366 LSAVEIIATSP
+366 LSAVEIIATTP

-390 ASVSKKAMDAIDW
+390 ASVSKKAMEAIDW
-403 SQFAV
+403 SQFQTAD
-408 AENIKNAKSYNA
+408 NIKNAKSYNA
-420 QIAAIKAAGEVGN
+420 QVDAIKAAGEVGN

-480 GQFSQAE
+480 GQFTQAE
-487 KDQKASA
+487 TEQKAA
-494 EVEQQKTVRA
+494 VEIEQQKAVKA
-504 EEGPQEGD
+504 EEGPQEGE
-512 TRMGKNGMQV
+512 TRQGKTGMLV
-522 FKDGRWHNQETGE
+522 FKDGHWVKQGTDE
-535 PLKDQPVAGEFK
+535 PAKEQPALGEFK

-556 MPNLPAGSIIQTYD
+556 MPMLPAGSIIQTYD
-570 KDGKPYL
+570 KDGKPYM
-577 KVLMGHATAWPI
+577 KVMMGHATAWPL

-605 LKLIGFGGNTKT
+605 LQLMGFSGNIHK
-617 PDNLGYISDYHHS
+617 PDNLGYISGYHHS
-630 EYPTEL
+630 EHQTEL
-636 VELGKPNHLTQKQ
+636 VELGKADHLTPKQ
-649 QNVIKNMWNGVL
+649 TNVIKKMWNGVL
-661 STTPDAG
+661 AVTPGAG
-668 VYPTNTSA
+668 VFPTNTSV
-676 VIVADP
+676 VIVTDP
-682 KNPGS
+682 KKPSS
-687 GMWVNE
+687 GVWVGE
-693 KGDWGHISGF
+693 KGDWGHLACF
-703 SNTQNEVY
+703 TNTQNEVY

-718 TPSVN
+718 TPPVN
-723 LAESLGLQTA
+723 LAESLGLATA
-733 APEPGTKTFSNPPQT
+733 PQAEGAKPFANPPQT

-753 DGICEDIQNDLN
+753 DGTCEDIQNDLN

-779 VTVIRDDQNLIDAF
+779 VTVIRDDQNMIDSF
-793 QKVDL
+793 NKVEL
-798 SAWIIEAVTAA
+798 AAWIVEAVTAA
-809 KKELG
+809 KKQLG

-842 NDVAEFNE
+842 ADVAEFNE
-850 WAKTKGEAFIEQAST
+850 WAKSKGEAFIEQAST
-865 YYGSDLAFSESSV
+865 FYGGELAFAVSSV
-878 GKLYDSWAEKSQAA
+878 GQLYDSWASKSEAA
-892 AKSEQIATK
+892 AKSEQTATK
-901 HERKQEKKAILND
+901 HDRKQEKKAIPND
-914 YAMWESAFDAL
+914 YALWESAFDAL
-925 TDAKDEKQADAIA
+925 NDAKDEKQADAIA

-944 NGHDAPQLV
+944 NGHDAPHLV
-953 VLAEAMK
+953 ALAEALK

-972 IAGKKAYGKWWSET
+972 IAGKKAYGKWWSES

-994 LVSPTSDTVKTY
+994 LVSPTSDTVKAY
-1006 GTKVQTLYNVIAEE
+1006 GTKVQGLYNAIAEV
-1020 VHKGKESDP
+1020 VHKGKEADP
-1029 DVIAKHFNELSE
+1029 DLITKHFDELGE
-1041 LHLSEPAAVQV
+1041 LHLNEPAAVQL

-1064 EDGPKEGDTKQGK
+1064 EDGPQEGDTKQGK
-1077 GGILVF
+1077 GGTLVF

-1113 LAGANGDDATS
+1113 LAGANGDDAS
-1124 IGLEFIKDNHGDK
+1124 AIGLEFIKDNHGEK
-1137 GAYTTVIDNILKMN
+1137 GAYATVIDNLLKMN
-1151 SGHVY
+1151 EGHVY

-1163 AYFKKHGKPLNL
+1163 AYFKKHGKPASL
-1175 PIKPDVGFY
+1175 PVKPDVGFY
-1184 STEATDFQGY
+1184 STEAADFQGY
-1194 AIAATLAK
+1194 AIAAIIAK
-1202 DENSKKLLIEAMK
+1202 DEASKKLLIKAMD
-1215 YEQNV
+1215 YEQNA
-1220 TPSTTINGTKY
+1220 TPGSTINGTKY
-1231 KEYMAEVL
+1231 KEYMQQVI
-1239 DKLTAAPG
+1239 DTLTAAPD
-1247 KPKNMY
+1247 KPKNVY
-1253 DLGLVFNNAKDNLET
+1253 DLGLVFSNAKDNLET

-1282 PATYQDIVKAAG
+1282 SATYQDIVKAAG
-1294 DNVAHIPV
+1294 DNVAYVPV
-1302 LQSILKDS
+1302 LQSVMKDS

-1331 DADALDGLA
+1331 DADVLDGLT
-1340 AMAMLAKYTDSPEM
+1340 AMMMVAKYTDSPEM

-1364 SAYALMANQ
+1364 SAYALTANQ
-1373 GTDVV
+1373 GMDQA
-1378 KMSMTDYAISTMTFV
+1378 KMSMADYAIQAMLNV
-1393 QDQITGAEEPAPAPE
+1393 QDMIQGPE
-1408 PAAPELGN
+1408 PIAPLPQEDAPDLGM
-1416 IDLKLLD
+1416 LD
-1423 DIKSIAE
+1423 INYLDKVKEIAGAHSGI
-1430 TKTGLQKVVKASV
+1430 TKVVKASV
-1443 ACKEYY
+1443 ASKEYY
-1449 DANPDKVDAV
+1449 DANPDKADAL

-1464 VLIINDFTPVAIEGI
+1464 VLIINDFGDPAIEGI

-1498 QKEGDGPKEGD
+1498 PKEGD

-1515 GMLILKNGRWVRAN
+1515 GMLVLKNGHWVKAG

-1547 QDHYMKYVDNLK
+1547 QEHYMKYVDNLK
-1559 AKLTKG
+1559 AKMTKG

-1577 GSMLIY
+1577 GTMLVY
-1583 GEFGMKIKVSTE
+1583 GEFGMKIKVSTD
-1595 YGPTAPGKKAL
+1595 YGATAPGKKAL
-1606 AQYASMMLMANGI
+1606 AQYASMMMMAAGL
-1619 KVKSGYNPEVNG
+1619 KVKNGWTPEQG

-1639 QLMNATAAT
+1639 QLMKAEGAT
-1648 SNPAENGLAADGPME
+1648 SNPAENNLTADGPME

-1690 NEGMKMKDADGQE
+1690 NDGMKMKDADGTE

-1724 YSAAGLS
+1724 YGEAGLS
-1731 AQDAMIVTKDGKMAI
+1731 SQDAMIVTKDGKMAI

-1753 KKAKTHAALAKA
+1753 KKAKSHAALAKA

-1806 SLMFRAQGAKKEF
+1806 SLMFRAQGAKKPF
-1819 GPVVKELESLMDPK
+1819 GPVVDELESLMDPK
-1833 MNANSAAVFGG
+1833 MNSNSAAVFGG

-1850 AASVSKVLAISD
+1850 TASVAKVLAISD
-1862 AKIAHMVNQYGP
+1862 AKIAHMVNQFGP
-1874 GDEKAKKELVE
+1874 GDEQAKKELVE

-1890 KEYLAEKYPEAEQ
+1890 KEYLADKYPDAKTVL
-1903 IIKMQKFKP
+1903 KMTKFKP

-1933 SKEFLNK
+1933 SKEFLNQ
-1940 GNHDAAQ
+1940 GNHDAAN
-1947 AIYSAALTGDPEA
+1947 AIYAAAQTGDTEA

-1971 DTGAVTGQVPVLDH
+1971 DTGVVTGQVPVLDH

-1999 EIKSQLTGHEAEQF
+1999 EIKSQLSGHENEQF

-2026 EYKPENWSGNDADKI
+2026 EYKPEQWSGSDADKI
-2041 GNLLVLGHPGIVE
+2041 GKLLVLGHPGIVE
-2054 PEDLGITKTTFK
+2054 PEDLGLSKTTFK
-2066 AGTLTTNTY
+2066 SGTLSTSTFSQ
-2075 AKAAQEVWEKL
+2075 AAQDVWSKL

-2099 SSYKQ
+2099 SSYQ
-2104 MNSGLWKGN
+2104 VMNSGLWKGN

-2144 GSGDLSKLKASV
+2144 GSMDLSKLKASV

-2199 PSGGS
+2199 PGGGS

-2218 NTRLLITKVNE
+2218 NTRLLITKVNAP
-2229 SGTKDADGF
+2229 GDKDADGF